1 MNIPNKTSVD
11 LEFQTLL
18 EQISSYAVTSIGK
31 EEILSISTI
40 NEKDEIEYQL
50 DLVSEYTSSFDNEN
64 KIPNHYFDEFLKE
77 IKLLKIENST
87 IEIEGFR
94 KISNTNYTV
103 NKLIKFFKKFK
114 RYYPALHSMTSH
126 IEFDEKPKKKISSV
140 IDNYGNIHNNASEKL
155 FSVRKEIGIVKSK
168 IGKTFQDALKY
179 YNSTDYLDDIK
190 ESFVDNRRVLAVKS
204 SYRRKVNGTIIGSSK
219 TGSIVYIAPEETMK
233 YSLELNNLEFE
244 EKEEIKRILKELTD
258 FFRPYCGVFE
268 DYIRYL
274 TNLDSV
280 YSRAKHAFS
289 INAVKP
295 NISETREIQ
304 LYGAYHPLLL
314 KHNQDN
320 DLSTFPQDILIKDE
334 MRILVISGP
343 NAGGK
348 SITLKTMGI
357 LQLMFQSG
365 ILIPTHPK
373 SKIFIFDQILTDIGD
388 NQSIENQLSTYSYR
402 LKNMKYFLEN
412 CDKNTLFLIDEF
424 GTGSDPDLGGALAE
438 VFLKEFY
445 DSGAFGI
452 ITTHYSNLKVM
463 ASELDFMD
471 NANMQFDS
479 ETFEPLFKLITGEA
493 GSSYTFE
500 VASKNGIEN
509 FLIDKAKEKV
519 DLEKVRFEGV
529 ISKLQ
534 KERVKNS
541 EELTELKRLQIDT
554 RVKKDENE
562 VLNEKLT
569 NKLSKYNLL
578 YEHEKKTIN
587 IGNKFNGLIENYNK
601 HGKKRR
607 LISEMFNIIEIE
619 NKKRKKKKS
628 SNKNVT
634 PKEILK
640 IKDESKKDILKI
652 KKKKKLNKKV
662 EIKFSVGDTVKIPT
676 GKSQGIIDSIKK
688 DKAIVNY
695 GNFKTQISLTEIELV
710 KSK

>member
-1 MNIPNKTSVD
+1 MNIPDKTSVD

-18 EQISSYAVTSIGK
+18 EQISSFAVTSIGK
-31 EEILSISTI
+31 EEILSISPI

-77 IKLLKIENST
+77 IRLLKIENST
-87 IEIEGFR
+87 IEVEGFR

-114 RYYPALHSMTSH
+114 RYYPTLRSMSDH

-140 IDNYGNIHNNASEKL
+140 IDNYGNIHNNASDKL

-204 SYRRKVNGTIIGSSK
+204 SHRRKVTGTIIGSSK
-219 TGSIVYIAPEETMK
+219 TGSIVYVAPEETMK

-258 FFRPYCGVFE
+258 FFRPYCNVFE
-268 DYIRYL
+268 DYIKYL
-274 TNLDSV
+274 TSLDSV

-295 NISETREIQ
+295 NISEKREIQ
-304 LYGAYHPLLL
+304 LFGAYHPLLL

-320 DLSTFPQDILIKDE
+320 NLATFPQDILIKDE

-348 SITLKTMGI
+348 SITLKTMGL
-357 LQLMFQSG
+357 LQIMFQSG

-412 CDKNTLFLIDEF
+412 CNKNTLFLIDEF
-424 GTGSDPDLGGALAE
+424 GTGSDPELGGALAE

-479 ETFEPLFKLITGEA
+479 ETFEPLFRLITGEA

-519 DLEKVRFEGV
+519 DLDKVRFEGV

-534 KERVKNS
+534 KERIKNS
-541 EELTELKRLQIDT
+541 EELSELKRLQTGARI
-554 RVKKDENE
+554 KKDENE

-587 IGNKFNGLIENYNK
+587 IGNKFSTLVDSYHK

-619 NKKRKKKKS
+619 KKKKEKKKS
-628 SNKNVT
+628 SDKKVT
-634 PKEILK
+634 AKEILK
-640 IKDESKKDILKI
+640 IKDESKRDILKI
-652 KKKKKLNKKV
+652 KKKKKLKKKN

-676 GKSQGIIDSIKK
+676 GKSEGIIDSIKK
-688 DKAIVNY
+688 EKAIVNY
-695 GNFKTQISLTEIELV
+695 GNFKTQISLSEIELV